1 MRILLKFQIGR
12 EFFVA
17 ISKRTNEVGAQAV
30 ASAFPDF
37 PVSLIKVKIAFI
49 LFLKVN

>member
-1 MRILLKFQIGR
+1 LSFLFKFQIGR

-17 ISKRTNEVGAQAV
+17 ISKRTNEIGVQAV

-37 PVSLIKVKIAFI
+37 PVSLIKVKLAFI
-49 LFLKVN
+49 LFLKLN